1 MPLLLYL
8 LRVLSW
14 LTSCF
19 RVRGRDLG
27 AFEGLFVD
35 IFGDIFAE
43 IFDDK
48 FDDKFDDIFGDLVS
62 PTLPS
67 PQSIPM
73 RLV

>member
-19 RVRGRDLG
+19 RVSGRDLG
-27 AFEGLFVD
+27 AFEGLF
-35 IFGDIFAE
+35 IDIFAE

-48 FDDKFDDIFGDLVS
+48 FDDIFDDLVS

-67 PQSIPM
+67 PQSIPI

>member
-1 MPLLLYL
+1 MPLFLYL
-8 LRVLSW
+8 FRVLSW
-14 LTSCF
+14 LSSCF

-27 AFEGLFVD
+27 AFEGIFVD

-48 FDDKFDDIFGDLVS
+48 FDDIFDDLVS

-67 PQSIPM
+67 PKSIAM